1 MRYIPNS
8 NNVQAQNAVRQS
20 ADRNSAVNR
29 GVTPPTEPKHD
40 NRQRREQSFPMESGQ
55 QKTSIPKDMQQ
66 KRADV
71 SENHPNPPKPVQSSH
86 PKQQSPAEAPY
97 KSNSQ
102 QNKAKPSTGAKNSG
116 GTKGIT
122 SLLYNLLPPSV
133 YNHQSKKLFGFLSA
147 EDLLLLALIFLF
159 AESDSEDSSLL
170 SLALMYILVSEHF
183 DLPDL
188 LF

>member
-1 MRYIPNS
+1 
-8 NNVQAQNAVRQS
+8 
-20 ADRNSAVNR
+20 
-29 GVTPPTEPKHD
+29 
-40 NRQRREQSFPMESGQ
+40 MESGQ

-71 SENHPNPPKPVQSSH
+71 SENHPNPPKPVLPP
-86 PKQQSPAEAPY
+86 PKQQNSGETTK
-97 KSNSQ
+97 KSNPQ

-159 AESDSEDSSLL
+159 AESDCEDSSLL